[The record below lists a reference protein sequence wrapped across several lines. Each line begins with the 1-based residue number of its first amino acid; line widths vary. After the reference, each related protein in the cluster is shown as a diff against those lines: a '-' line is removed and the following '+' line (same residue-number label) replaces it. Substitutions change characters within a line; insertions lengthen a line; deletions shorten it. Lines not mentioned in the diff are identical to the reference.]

1 MTPHMHQIR
10 WTFSS
15 RAPRSAAAGALYHH
29 WPVLSQGEI
38 LDAEPVPS
46 TQDIARA
53 GAEEGRGQAMTND
66 LDNGREAYARARA
79 AQPAE
84 YLSLSTSH

>member
-1 MTPHMHQIR
+1 MIGGDDPL
-10 WTFSS
+10 SS
-15 RAPRSAAAGALYHH
+15 RAPRAAAAGALYHH